1 MADGIGPEMSD
12 EEYHAHRGD
21 WWKSFPAAAR
31 ALGSARGPRQ
41 AAETGPHLRLKACAS
56 AARGTIEAV
65 KWCAAWNNLD
75 DWGRDESVIQNDR
88 QPLEYHWIF

>member
-1 MADGIGPEMSD
+1 MRSITLT
-12 EEYHAHRGD
+12 
-21 WWKSFPAAAR
+21 AAAGGR
-31 ALGSARGPRQ
+31 ASLLLRERLTLPGPRQ

-56 AARGTIEAV
+56 AARGTIEAA
-65 KWCAAWNNLD
+65 KWRAAWNNLD